1 MQPTR
6 LGAAPGAGEERI
18 RDVFDILRGSTAAGN
33 AAMRQKPKRC
43 NQLGWLAGSGGGE
56 AVVDTVFSGLSLI
69 IVIGAAMAL
78 LMRLIGQP
86 LIIGHILTGIIVGPA
101 VFHVAKSP
109 DTLALFSDIGIALL
123 LFIIGLGLN
132 PRVIKEVGKTASIV
146 GATQVAIITILGF
159 FVGESF
165 GLSARAS
172 LFVGFS
178 LAISST
184 IIILKLISDK
194 KEQGRLYGKIAVSV
208 SLVQDIIA
216 IAVVVLTSA
225 GNNHSVVLSSLFSLL
240 AKALILGGI
249 IYFVSSRV
257 LPKFHHLIAES
268 QEFLFLFAI
277 AWGLGSAALFQK
289 IGLSTE
295 IGALLAGICLAP
307 LPSAQEISARLRPL
321 RDFFLIVF
329 FIALGSNLTLSSIGS
344 RLGLIIA
351 GVAIA
356 VILKPLVAMGVLGFL
371 GYTKRTSFKASLALA
386 QVSEFSIVLILIA
399 QNKGLISS
407 DVVSAIVLMT
417 LVSIAASTYMII
429 FSDRLFGVFEKY
441 LGLFERRK
449 TNLEQR
455 PETNYELVLFGYQ
468 RGGHEFITLFKK
480 LKKKYVVVDY
490 DPEVIDVIEQ
500 RKLNYLYG
508 DATDIELLE
517 EAGVD
522 HAKLVVSTIPDYDVN
537 KVLLNY
543 LQTKNHQAIVVVHAD
558 DPYEAA
564 KLYEAGASYVVLPHY
579 IGSEKISEFIAK
591 SGLVKSAFRKQRVK
605 HLDYLEKH
613 YGALEKLNQINEKK
627 LGRAIM
633 SSVGSLT
640 GAKTK

>member
-1 MQPTR
+1 M
-6 LGAAPGAGEERI
+6 
-18 RDVFDILRGSTAAGN
+18 
-33 AAMRQKPKRC
+33 
-43 NQLGWLAGSGGGE
+43 
-56 AVVDTVFSGLSLI
+56 DTVFVGLSLI
-69 IVIGAAMAL
+69 IVIAAAMAL
-78 LMRLIGQP
+78 LMRIIGQP

-109 DTLALFSDIGIALL
+109 GTLALFSDLGIALL

-132 PRVIKEVGKTASIV
+132 PRVIKEVGRTASLVGGGQVIV
-146 GATQVAIITILGF
+146 VSILGF
-159 FVGESF
+159 LVGKAF
-165 GLSARAS
+165 GLDNNAS
-172 LFVGFS
+172 LILGAS

-194 KEQGRLYGKIAVSV
+194 KEQGRLYAKIAVSV

-216 IAVVVLTSA
+216 IALVVLTSA
-225 GNNHSVVLSSLFSLL
+225 GSNGSIALGSLFTLL
-240 AKALILGGI
+240 TKALVVGGL
-249 IYFVSSRV
+249 IYLISFRV
-257 LPKFHHLIAES
+257 LPKFHHLIAEN

-307 LPSAQEISARLRPL
+307 LASAQEISARLRPL

-344 RLGLIIA
+344 NLGLIFVGIIIA
-351 GVAIA
+351 SLI
-356 VILKPLVAMGVLGFL
+356 KPLVAMGVMGFL
-371 GYTKRTSFKASLALA
+371 GYTKRTSFKASISLA

-399 QNKGLISS
+399 QNKGLIKP
-407 DVVSAIVLMT
+407 DFVSAIILMT

-429 FSDRLFGVFEKY
+429 FSDKLFGVFEKY
-441 LGLFERRK
+441 LGMFERRK
-449 TNLEQR
+449 GQNEQLVDMK
-455 PETNYELVLFGYQ
+455 YDLVLFGYQ
-468 RGGHEFITLFKK
+468 RGGHEFINLFKK

-490 DPEVIDVIEQ
+490 DPEVIDVIEE
-500 RKLNYLYG
+500 RKINYLYG
-508 DATDIELLE
+508 DATDVELLE

-522 HAKLVVSTIPDYDVN
+522 RAKLVVSTIPDYQTNMVI
-537 KVLLNY
+537 LNY
-543 LQTKNHQAIVVVHAD
+543 LKTKNPQAIVVIHAD

-564 KLYEAGASYVVLPHY
+564 KLYEAGASYVILPHY
-579 IGSEKISEFIAK
+579 IGSEKVSEFIAK
-591 SGLVKSAFRKQRVK
+591 SGLAKSAFRKQRVR

-627 LGRAIM
+627 LGRSIVKSM
-633 SSVGSLT
+633 TSLSRS
-640 GAKTK
+640 KTANT

>member
-1 MQPTR
+1 M
-6 LGAAPGAGEERI
+6 
-18 RDVFDILRGSTAAGN
+18 
-33 AAMRQKPKRC
+33 
-43 NQLGWLAGSGGGE
+43 
-56 AVVDTVFSGLSLI
+56 DTVFSGLSLI

-86 LIIGHILTGIIVGPA
+86 LIIGHILTGVIVGPA
-101 VFHVAKSP
+101 VFHIAKSP
-109 DTLALFSDIGIALL
+109 DTLALFSDLGIALL

-132 PRVIKEVGKTASIV
+132 PRVIKEVGRTASFV
-146 GATQVAIITILGF
+146 GISQVAVISLIGFITGKF
-159 FVGESF
+159 F
-165 GLSARAS
+165 GLSSRVS
-172 LFVGFS
+172 LFLGAS

-216 IAVVVLTSA
+216 IALVVVTSA
-225 GNNHSVVLSSLFSLL
+225 GNNQSVALGSLVSLL
-240 AKALILGGI
+240 AKALIVGYV
-249 IYFVSSRV
+249 IYVISFKV
-257 LPKFHHLIAES
+257 LPRFHHLIADS

-329 FIALGSNLTLSSIGS
+329 FIALGSNLTLSSIGHN
-344 RLGLIIA
+344 LGLIVAGIIIA
-351 GVAIA
+351 A
-356 VILKPLVAMGVLGFL
+356 VLKPLVAMSVLGFL

-399 QNKGLISS
+399 QSKGLIDSNM
-407 DVVSAIVLMT
+407 VSAIVLMT

-429 FSDRLFGVFEKY
+429 FSDKLYNIFEKY
-441 LGLFERRK
+441 LGMFERRK
-449 TNLEQR
+449 AQNELR
-455 PETNYELVLFGYQ
+455 PEANYELVLFGYQ
-468 RGGHEFITLFKK
+468 RGGHEFINLFKK
-480 LKKKYVVVDY
+480 LKKKYVVIDY

-508 DATDIELLE
+508 DATDVELLE

-522 HAKLVVSTIPDYDVN
+522 HAKLVVSTIADHQTN
-537 KVLLNY
+537 MILLNY
-543 LQTKNHQAIVVVHAD
+543 LKTKNPKAIVVVHAD

-564 KLYEAGASYVVLPHY
+564 KLYEVGASYVVLPHY
-579 IGSEKISEFIAK
+579 IGSEKVSEFIAK
-591 SGLVKSAFRKQRVK
+591 SGLAKSAFRKQRIR
-605 HLDYLEKH
+605 HLTYLEKH
-613 YGALEKLNQINEKK
+613 YGALEKLNGINEKK
-627 LGRAIM
+627 LGRSI
-633 SSVGSLT
+633 VKRVTSLSH
-640 GAKTK
+640 A

>member
-1 MQPTR
+1 M
-6 LGAAPGAGEERI
+6 
-18 RDVFDILRGSTAAGN
+18 
-33 AAMRQKPKRC
+33 
-43 NQLGWLAGSGGGE
+43 
-56 AVVDTVFSGLSLI
+56 DTVFSGLSLI

-78 LMRLIGQP
+78 LMRLINQP
-86 LIIGHILTGIIVGPA
+86 LIIGHILTGVVVGPA

-109 DTLALFSDIGIALL
+109 DTLALFSDLGIALL

-132 PRVIKEVGKTASIV
+132 PRVIKEVGRTASMV
-146 GATQVAIITILGF
+146 GVSQVGVVTFLGF
-159 FVGESF
+159 VVSKAF
-165 GLSARAS
+165 GLGTRAS

-216 IAVVVLTSA
+216 IALVVITSA
-225 GNNHSVVLSSLFSLL
+225 GSNGSVDFGSLISLL
-240 AKALILGGI
+240 VKALVLGCA
-249 IYFVSSRV
+249 IYAISFRV
-257 LPKFHHLIAES
+257 LPRFHHLIAES

-307 LPSAQEISARLRPL
+307 LPSAPEIGARLRPL

-344 RLGLIIA
+344 NLGLIIA
-351 GVAIA
+351 GVLIA
-356 VILKPLVAMGVLGFL
+356 AVLKPLVAMSVLGFL

-399 QNKGLISS
+399 LNKNLI
-407 DVVSAIVLMT
+407 DGKLVSAIVLMT
-417 LVSIAASTYMII
+417 LLSIAASTYMII
-429 FSDRLFGVFEKY
+429 FSDKLYNFFERY
-441 LGLFERRK
+441 LGMFERRHAQSELK
-449 TNLEQR
+449 
-455 PETNYELVLFGYQ
+455 PESNYELVLFGYQ
-468 RGGHEFITLFKK
+468 RGGHEFINLFKK

-490 DPEVIDVIEQ
+490 DPEVIDLIES

-508 DATDIELLE
+508 DATDVELLE
-517 EAGVD
+517 EAGIE
-522 HAKLVVSTIPDYDVN
+522 HAKLIVSTIAEHQTN
-537 KVLLNY
+537 MILLNY
-543 LQTKNHQAIVVVHAD
+543 LRAKNPSAIVVIHAD

-564 KLYEAGASYVVLPHY
+564 KLYEAGASYVILPHY
-579 IGSEKISEFIAK
+579 IGSEKVSEFISK
-591 SGLVKSAFRKQRVK
+591 SGLAKSAFRKQRVR

-613 YGALEKLNQINEKK
+613 YGALEKLNQINERK
-627 LGRAIM
+627 LGRALVHRVATL
-633 SSVGSLT
+633 SRSKS
-640 GAKTK
+640 